1 MQIGFYGAARVV
13 TGSKHLIETESG
25 LKILLDCGMFQ
36 GGGQDIHELNRHFGF
51 DPHEID
57 HVILSH
63 AHIDHSGL
71 LPRLVAEGFRGKI
84 WATSATID
92 LCEIMLMDS
101 AYIQEND
108 LKYVNERRKKRGEEE
123 LKPIYDMDDVEK
135 TLPKFREVAY
145 HTPKALSDDFTFT
158 FYDSGHIIGS
168 AGIFMEIKESSG
180 DYTLFFTGDIGR
192 PGDIILRSPEA
203 FPQADFIICESTYG
217 DRLHENSAMSSD
229 RLLRVIQE
237 TCVMKK
243 GKVVIPAFSVDRTQ
257 ELIYMLDKLSSSGKL
272 PRIDVFV
279 DSPLSVKATRVMADH
294 EDDFNPDILA
304 YIKKD
309 GDAFDFPGLHYI
321 TDVKDSK
328 ALNHR
333 KEPCIIISASGMAEA
348 GRVKH
353 HIANAIEHEKNCIL
367 IVGYASPSSL
377 GGALRRG
384 EDMVHIF
391 GQDFHVK
398 AHVEVM
404 DAFSAHADYEEMLAY
419 LSCQDASKVKELFLV
434 HGEYDTQE
442 AFKTKLME
450 KGFQNI
456 EIPELGDTYEHP

>member
-13 TGSKHLIETESG
+13 TGSKHLIETASG
-25 LKILLDCGMFQ
+25 LKVLLDCGMFQ
-36 GGGQDIHELNRHFGF
+36 GGGQDFHELNRHFGF
-51 DPHEID
+51 SPHEID

-71 LPRLVAEGFRGKI
+71 LPRLVAEGFHGKI

-108 LKYVNERRKKRGEEE
+108 LRYVNERRKRRGQEE
-123 LKPIYDMDDVEK
+123 LEPLYTIEDVEK
-135 TLPKFREVAY
+135 TLPKMRQVPYRQKQQLA
-145 HTPKALSDDFTFT
+145 DDFQFT

-168 AGIFMEIKESSG
+168 AGVFIEVLEG
-180 DYTLFFTGDIGR
+180 DKTETIFFTGDIGR
-192 PGDIILRSPEA
+192 PGDIILRSPEP
-203 FPQADFIICESTYG
+203 FPQANFIICESTYG
-217 DRLHENSAMSSD
+217 DRLHDDASLTQS
-229 RLLRVIQE
+229 RLLQVVVE

-243 GKVVIPAFSVDRTQ
+243 GKLIIPAFSVDRTQ
-257 ELIYMLDKLSSSGKL
+257 ELIYLLDQLESSGKL
-272 PRIDVFV
+272 PHIDVFV
-279 DSPLSVKATRVMADH
+279 DSPLSVKATRVMQDH
-294 EDDFNPDILA
+294 EEDFNPEILE

-309 GDAFDFPGLHYI
+309 GDAFGFPGLHYI

-377 GGALRRG
+377 AGALRRG
-384 EDMVHIF
+384 ERIVTIF
-391 GQDFHVK
+391 GQDYHVN

-404 DAFSAHADYEEMLAY
+404 DAFSAHGDYEEMLNY
-419 LSCQDASKVKELFLV
+419 LSCQDPSQVNKLFLV
-434 HGEYDTQE
+434 HGEYDTQQS
-442 AFKTKLME
+442 FKLKLME
-450 KGFQNI
+450 KGFHSI
-456 EIPELGDTYEHP
+456 EIPEIGDTYEHP